1 MAEPK
6 WKIGKV
12 QIFLTKS
19 GSRMKFPLTVL
30 LVLSMAALAALGWAE
45 FDMQRQTTQMLKEA
59 AVIEYEN
66 EELKQMTD
74 DLGSIKSVER
84 IAQEELGM
92 VVPGTVLIEAQVK

>member
-19 GSRMKFPLTVL
+19 GSRLKFPLTVL
-30 LVLSMAALAALGWAE
+30 LVFSLAALTALWWAE
-45 FDMQRQTTQMLKEA
+45 YDMQRQTEQLRAEA
-59 AVIEYEN
+59 AQIQQEN
-66 EELKQMTD
+66 EELKQYTKE
-74 DLGSIKSVER
+74 LGTINSVER

>member
-1 MAEPK
+1 MTEPK

-12 QIFLTKS
+12 QVFLTKS
-19 GSRMKFPLTVL
+19 GSQLKLPLTVL
-30 LVLSMAALAALGWAE
+30 IVFSIAALMALGWAE
-45 FDMQRQTTQMLKEA
+45 YDMRHQIADLKEEA

-66 EELKQMTD
+66 EVLEQNTKN
-74 DLGSIKSVER
+74 LGTVQSVER